1 MLKPQKDTIYPAIQI
16 AKKQYEI
23 KKSLAASL
31 YFYLSVHGSSI
42 KDTETQIESF
52 QQYQDVKNE
61 LMDLKIHIEVLEE
74 LAKDAE

>member
-1 MLKPQKDTIYPAIQI
+1 MLKPQKDTIIPAILI

-23 KKSLAASL
+23 KKSLASSL
-31 YFYLSVHGSSI
+31 YFYLSVHGSTI
-42 KDTETQIESF
+42 KDTETQIEEF
-52 QQYQDVKNE
+52 QKYQDIKNE